1 MGFFDLFVTVT
12 KYPYMK
18 QEVEFQRKL
27 KVKQEITIDYA
38 FQWWKWMK
46 PFCQV
51 HKYQGRAYVEH
62 NYNSTYDECFIETF
76 GEFCSYLVKYKNVR
90 IV

>member
-38 FQWWKWMK
+38 FQWWKWVK
-46 PFCQV
+46 QFCC
-51 HKYQGRAYVEH
+51 KCGGNPYLLAKN
-62 NYNSTYDECFIETF
+62 NYEYIYIS
-76 GEFCSYLVKYKNVR
+76 EFVSFCDYLVKYKNVR